1 MAPNDRPGCRRHN
14 HVHAAYVNAAIRL
27 VRHVGAHRVEAML
40 LSEGVPRSVIERVL
54 LVDSPHRTVGLAPTV
69 PHAGHVDWR
78 LPESRSSSL

>member
-1 MAPNDRPGCRRHN
+1 MAPHDRPGCRWHN

-40 LSEGVPRSVIERVL
+40 LSEGVPRSVIDRVL
-54 LVDSPHRTVGLAPTV
+54 LVDSPHRMAGLATSV

-78 LPESRSSSL
+78 PPESRSSSL